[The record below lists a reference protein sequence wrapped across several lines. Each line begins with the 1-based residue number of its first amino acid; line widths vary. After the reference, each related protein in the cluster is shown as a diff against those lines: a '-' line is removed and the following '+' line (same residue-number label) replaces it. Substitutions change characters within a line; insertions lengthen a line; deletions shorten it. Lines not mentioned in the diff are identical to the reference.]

1 MKSETRTAY
10 SFPRGPRK
18 LEKTD
23 ALAVYA
29 RARPALP
36 PGAIMRRAHIVGCPL
51 GAGRIGN
58 PRPPFRSRV
67 CCNRSFCFSSPFYFV
82 LQPLFLFFLP
92 FLFLLGPGAHG
103 RR

>member
-58 PRPPFRSRV
+58 PRPLSRSRV
-67 CCNRSFCFSSPFYFV
+67 RCNVRPFFVFSS
-82 LQPLFLFFLP
+82 LFLFRAA
-92 FLFLLGPGAHG
+92 GTGGG
-103 RR
+103 RMGDDDII

>member
-58 PRPPFRSRV
+58 PRPLSRSRV
-67 CCNRSFCFSSPFYFV
+67 RCNVR
-82 LQPLFLFFLP
+82 PLFLFFP
-92 FLFLLGPGAHG
+92 FFYFAAGTGGG
-103 RR
+103 RMGDDDII

>member
-58 PRPPFRSRV
+58 PRPLSRSRV
-67 CCNRSFCFSSPFYFV
+67 RCTRPSFVFS
-82 LQPLFLFFLP
+82 LFLFRCWDQPWAFP
-92 FLFLLGPGAHG
+92 
-103 RR
+103 